1 MNSITNYWNTLSR
14 RDQTALLI
22 LGVAIV
28 LALIWWALVQP
39 STKAL
44 DQQALATRSSAESLS
59 RVREMA
65 LELKQYRNS
74 GDASDNSDQ
83 VQLSE
88 LIDRSLRAQGMN
100 MSSFQPVREGEVRLR
115 LDDVAYSSFIAWL
128 IDMEAEQKLATQE
141 LTITPT
147 RTSGRVSVSV
157 RLAR

>member
-28 LALIWWALVQP
+28 LALVWWALVQP
-39 STKAL
+39 STNAL
-44 DQQALATRSSAESLS
+44 EQQEISTRSSAESLV

-65 LELKQYRNS
+65 LELNQYRTT
-74 GDASDNSDQ
+74 GDVGDSDQ

-88 LIDRSLRAQGMN
+88 LIDRSLRAQGMS
-100 MSSFQPVREGEVRLR
+100 MSSFQPVRDGEVRLR
-115 LDDVAYSSFIAWL
+115 LDDVAYRSFIAWL
-128 IDMEAEQKLATQE
+128 VDMEADQNLATKE

-147 RTSGRVSVSV
+147 RVSGRVSVSV